1 MCIYSC
7 IHSTNIC
14 YEPLVILLICSK
26 ESEIYRHLWKS
37 LHGRSLYLCL
47 SLNPFLRVLSTCTL
61 DGKQVNKPK
70 GALQKPYSWKAAW
83 SSFYPE
89 HGPLLALLTVPVAVK
104 GLESHSLRG
113 QSWCTEIDQGVCIQG
128 CHACGQSSSS
138 EFQTSSY
145 SPSVQ
150 NIWMPTLNFPTP
162 KGWGWEPGG
171 ITTNTSSLLCPIA
184 VNFKLLFSTQQHLNT
199 KFPDTDWPIC
209 NPQAQIYT
217 RTDSWPLF
225 PHLKCATF
233 EKNGKMGLGN
243 LRSFPAL
250 KF

>member
-7 IHSTNIC
+7 IHSTNVC

-113 QSWCTEIDQGVCIQG
+113 QRLVYWNWPRSLYPGMSCMW
-128 CHACGQSSSS
+128 S
-138 EFQTSSY
+138 EFLFWVSDFFVLTIGTKHMNAY
-145 SPSVQ
+145 S
-150 NIWMPTLNFPTP
+150 
-162 KGWGWEPGG
+162 E
-171 ITTNTSSLLCPIA
+171 
-184 VNFKLLFSTQQHLNT
+184 FSNT
-199 KFPDTDWPIC
+199 KGMGMGARWNNHKHVIR
-209 NPQAQIYT
+209 A
-217 RTDSWPLF
+217 L
-225 PHLKCATF
+225 PHSSKLQVAFLYPTTSQHQVPRHRLTHMQP
-233 EKNGKMGLGN
+233 G
-243 LRSFPAL
+243 SSDIH
-250 KF
+250 